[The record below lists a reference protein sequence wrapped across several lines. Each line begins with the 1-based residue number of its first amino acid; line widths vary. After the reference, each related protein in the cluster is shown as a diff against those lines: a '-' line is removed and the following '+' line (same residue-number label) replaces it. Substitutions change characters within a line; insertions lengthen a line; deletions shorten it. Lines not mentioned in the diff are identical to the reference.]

1 MATHTSVL
9 ENSLRRFSWA
19 GVTLGVL
26 LSGLGFTVAWRSV
39 RQLSSDDEWVS
50 HTHNVRSAIED
61 VLAHVTEIQTGARA
75 YAASGDE
82 AFLVTYRN
90 GIDTFQGDLDTLAT
104 LVADNPGQQER
115 LAKLRLQI
123 ADRLQTAGDTVAAR
137 RKSGQVPATAI
148 FREGQRKM
156 DVVRATISE
165 MQREETRNLE
175 LRQKKA
181 VRTRKQTETF
191 MLVSIFTGI
200 TLLIVAG
207 TITGREVKHNGLLIE
222 EIQELNADLEERVE
236 QQTAEL
242 RESQGRLAGV
252 FESAMDAILSIDERQ
267 CVVLFNHA
275 AETMFRCP
283 AADAMGQPLD
293 RFIPQRFR
301 GGHSEHIRR
310 FADAGETSRSMGGLG
325 ALWALRSTG
334 EEIPIEASISQYEAG
349 GKKTFTVIIRDIS
362 EHKQA
367 VEALRESQQRL
378 RLFIEHAPA
387 ALAMFDRGMNYI
399 QVSQRW
405 LTDYGLDAET
415 VSGTSHYDV
424 FPELPEAWKD
434 AHRRTIAGEV
444 LRGESDRFDRSDG
457 SKHWIRW
464 ETHPWYESNGE
475 VGGIVIFTEDI
486 TDRKRAAEEVRRL
499 NEELEQRVAE
509 RTAQLSAA
517 NNELEAFTY
526 SVSHDLRAPLRHIS
540 GFSRIVLDEYG
551 AGLPAEAQRY
561 LQRVDE
567 GSRRMGQLVDE
578 LLNLAKVGRRE
589 LTFQV
594 VGLRALVD
602 EVIADLKPETVDRDM
617 EWKVGDLTFADC
629 DARLVRQIFQNLLLN
644 AVKFTRPRERAII
657 EIGQTEQEGSPVIY
671 VRDNGVGFSMKYAD
685 KLFGVFQRLHRA
697 EDFEGT
703 GVGLATVH
711 RIVQKHGGKI
721 WAEAE
726 LDQGATFYFT
736 LAPAGKKE
744 VNAAAAAAG
753 DKS

>member
-275 AETMFRCP
+275 AETMFHCP
-283 AADAMGQPLD
+283 AADALGQPLD

-334 EEIPIEASISQYEAG
+334 EEIPIEASISHYEAG

-629 DARLVRQIFQNLLLN
+629 DAGLVRQIFQNLLLN

>member
-1 MATHTSVL
+1 
-9 ENSLRRFSWA
+9 
-19 GVTLGVL
+19 
-26 LSGLGFTVAWRSV
+26 
-39 RQLSSDDEWVS
+39 
-50 HTHNVRSAIED
+50 
-61 VLAHVTEIQTGARA
+61 
-75 YAASGDE
+75 
-82 AFLVTYRN
+82 
-90 GIDTFQGDLDTLAT
+90 
-104 LVADNPGQQER
+104 
-115 LAKLRLQI
+115 
-123 ADRLQTAGDTVAAR
+123 
-137 RKSGQVPATAI
+137 
-148 FREGQRKM
+148 
-156 DVVRATISE
+156 
-165 MQREETRNLE
+165 
-175 LRQKKA
+175 
-181 VRTRKQTETF
+181 
-191 MLVSIFTGI
+191 
-200 TLLIVAG
+200 
-207 TITGREVKHNGLLIE
+207 
-222 EIQELNADLEERVE
+222 
-236 QQTAEL
+236 
-242 RESQGRLAGV
+242 
-252 FESAMDAILSIDERQ
+252 
-267 CVVLFNHA
+267 
-275 AETMFRCP
+275 
-283 AADAMGQPLD
+283 
-293 RFIPQRFR
+293 
-301 GGHSEHIRR
+301 
-310 FADAGETSRSMGGLG
+310 
-325 ALWALRSTG
+325 
-334 EEIPIEASISQYEAG
+334 
-349 GKKTFTVIIRDIS
+349 
-362 EHKQA
+362 
-367 VEALRESQQRL
+367 
-378 RLFIEHAPA
+378 LFIEHAPA

-551 AGLPAEAQRY
+551 AGLPVEAQRY

-629 DARLVRQIFQNLLLN
+629 DAGLVRQIFQNLLLN